1 MRMATYPEDC
11 LYTREHEWIRVEDD
25 VGVIGITDYAQEAL
39 GDIVYV
45 ELPSVGDHF
54 SQGEPFGNVESVKAV
69 SELYMPVS
77 GEVVEINEDLAESPQ
92 LVNEDPYGDGWMV
105 KITLSDPTELETL
118 MSASEYEEY
127 VKEERQKEK

>member
-1 MRMATYPEDC
+1 MATYLEDC

-25 VGVIGITDYAQEAL
+25 VGVIGITDYAQQAL

-77 GEVVEINEDLAESPQ
+77 GEIVEINEDLAESPQ

-105 KITLSDPTELETL
+105 KIALSDPTELETL

-127 VKEERQKEK
+127 VKAEKEK

>member
-1 MRMATYPEDC
+1 MATYPEDC

-77 GEVVEINEDLAESPQ
+77 GEVVEVNADLAESPQ

-105 KITLSDPTELETL
+105 KIALSDPTELETL

-127 VKEERQKEK
+127 VKEEKKK

>member
-1 MRMATYPEDC
+1 MATYPEDC

-77 GEVVEINEDLAESPQ
+77 GEIVAINEDLAESPQ

-105 KITLSDPTELETL
+105 KIALSDPTELETL

-127 VKEERQKEK
+127 VKEEKKK

>member
-1 MRMATYPEDC
+1 MATYPEDC

-77 GEVVEINEDLAESPQ
+77 GEIVAINEDLAESPQ

-105 KITLSDPTELETL
+105 KIALSDPTELETL

-127 VKEERQKEK
+127 VKEEREK

>member
-1 MRMATYPEDC
+1 MATYPEDC

-25 VGVIGITDYAQEAL
+25 TGVIGITDYAQEAL

-77 GEVVEINEDLAESPQ
+77 GEILEINEDLAESPQ

-105 KITLSDPTELETL
+105 KIALSDPTELETL
-118 MSASEYEEY
+118 MSASEYEAY
-127 VKEERQKEK
+127 VREEKEK

>member
-1 MRMATYPEDC
+1 MATYPEDC

-25 VGVIGITDYAQEAL
+25 VGVIGITDYAQQAL

-77 GEVVEINEDLAESPQ
+77 GEIVAINEDLAESPQ

-105 KITLSDPTELETL
+105 KIALSDPTELETL

-127 VKEERQKEK
+127 VRAEKEK

>member
-1 MRMATYPEDC
+1 MATYPEDC

-25 VGVIGITDYAQEAL
+25 VGVIGITDYAQQAL

-77 GEVVEINEDLAESPQ
+77 GEIVEINEDLAESPQ

-105 KITLSDPTELETL
+105 KIALSDPTELETL

-127 VKEERQKEK
+127 VKAEKEK

>member
-1 MRMATYPEDC
+1 MATYPEDC

-77 GEVVEINEDLAESPQ
+77 GEIVEVNEDLADSPQ

-105 KITLSDPTELETL
+105 KIALSDPTELETL

-127 VKEERQKEK
+127 VKEEKQK

>member
-1 MRMATYPEDC
+1 MATYPEDC

-25 VGVIGITDYAQEAL
+25 VGVIGITDYAQQAL

-54 SQGEPFGNVESVKAV
+54 SQGESFGNVESVKAV

-77 GEVVEINEDLAESPQ
+77 GEIVAINEDLAESPQ

-105 KITLSDPTELETL
+105 KVALSDPAELETL

-127 VKEERQKEK
+127 VKEEKEK

>member
-1 MRMATYPEDC
+1 MGMATYPEDC
-11 LYTREHEWIRVEDD
+11 FYTREHEWIRVEDD
-25 VGVIGITDYAQEAL
+25 VGVIGITDYAQQAL

-77 GEVVEINEDLAESPQ
+77 GEIVEVNEDLAESPQ

-105 KITLSDPTELETL
+105 KIALSDPTELETL
-118 MSASEYEEY
+118 MSASEYEAY
-127 VKEERQKEK
+127 VKEEKEK

>member
-1 MRMATYPEDC
+1 MATYPEDC
-11 LYTREHEWIRVEDD
+11 FYTREHEWIRVEDD
-25 VGVIGITDYAQEAL
+25 VGVIGITDYAQQAL

-77 GEVVEINEDLAESPQ
+77 GEIVEVNEDLAESPQ

-105 KITLSDPTELETL
+105 KIALSDPTELETL
-118 MSASEYEEY
+118 MSASEYEAY
-127 VKEERQKEK
+127 VKEEKEK

>member
-1 MRMATYPEDC
+1 MATYPEDC

-25 VGVIGITDYAQEAL
+25 VGVVGITDYAQEAL

>member
-1 MRMATYPEDC
+1 MATYPEDC

-105 KITLSDPTELETL
+105 KIALSDPTELETL

-127 VKEERQKEK
+127 VKEEREKEK

>member
-1 MRMATYPEDC
+1 MATYPEDC

-77 GEVVEINEDLAESPQ
+77 GEIVEVNEDLAESPQ

-105 KITLSDPTELETL
+105 KIALSDPTELETL

-127 VKEERQKEK
+127 VKEEREK

>member
-1 MRMATYPEDC
+1 MATYPEDC

-77 GEVVEINEDLAESPQ
+77 GEIVEVNEDLAESPQ

-105 KITLSDPTELETL
+105 KIALSDPTELETL

-127 VKEERQKEK
+127 VREEKEK

>member
-1 MRMATYPEDC
+1 MATYPEDC

>member
-1 MRMATYPEDC
+1 MATYPEDC

-77 GEVVEINEDLAESPQ
+77 GEVVEVNADLTESPQ

-105 KITLSDPTELETL
+105 KIALSDPTELETL

-127 VKEERQKEK
+127 VKEEKKK

>member
-1 MRMATYPEDC
+1 MATYPEDC

-77 GEVVEINEDLAESPQ
+77 GEIVEVNEDLAESPQ

-105 KITLSDPTELETL
+105 KIALSDPTELETL

-127 VKEERQKEK
+127 VKEEKKK